1 MAQYTHMSFIA
12 TREEALGLLEAI
24 GAGRREIELIPFVKA
39 MTSHDDE
46 QTFAVIRGSSNEMS
60 VPTQLASLLEAT
72 GLVSMDEA
80 FAALRTRREAA
91 SGAAR

>member
-1 MAQYTHMSFIA
+1 MAQDTATAVIA
-12 TREEALGLLEAI
+12 TREEALGVLEAI
-24 GAGRREIELIPFVKA
+24 GAGRPESELIPFVRA

-46 QTFAVIRGSSNEMS
+46 QTFAVMRGSGNEMS

-80 FAALRTRREAA
+80 FAALKTRREITRGQA
-91 SGAAR
+91 